1 MIIRPLFPGG
11 LCAAIQQSSARF
23 VSSKY
28 PRPTPRHYKRRL
40 YEAAVAPV
48 LPQKLGVCTKNLA
61 KSGELEYDPVELALC
76 RIVKKWMISEEYRV
90 MAICQFLPVAGRT
103 LWLSKNQ
110 LRLKGVEFRSYG
122 NRIMKKT
129 FEGTPLSAL
138 DTVLVGTNAILMG
151 KDLNAL
157 KTIHMETEK
166 LNWIVPLVY
175 VADSRILAREEVE
188 KFCSVQSLE
197 DHRAETVQILT
208 SQLAQLTMSL
218 DSQSHQ
224 LTAGLDQVAS
234 RPSSSGSSVQ

>member
-103 LWLSKNQ
+103 L

-129 FEGTPLSAL
+129 FEEIILS
-138 DTVLVGTNAILMG
+138 
-151 KDLNAL
+151 
-157 KTIHMETEK
+157 
-166 LNWIVPLVY
+166 
-175 VADSRILAREEVE
+175 
-188 KFCSVQSLE
+188 SLE
-197 DHRAETVQILT
+197 LF
-208 SQLAQLTMSL
+208 LC
-218 DSQSHQ
+218 
-224 LTAGLDQVAS
+224 
-234 RPSSSGSSVQ
+234 